1 MNKWTVIP
9 VAMENCSICLHE
21 VPHVCP
27 RQYSQLEIVE
37 DSRGFVD
44 HLRCK
49 DKAACVERASKVDWS
64 KVTGK

>member
-1 MNKWTVIP
+1 MRETITIMVDR
-9 VAMENCSICLHE
+9 EYCSICTHA
-21 VPHVCP
+21 VPKVSP

-49 DKAACVERASKVDWS
+49 DKKACVERCANVDWT
-64 KVTGK
+64 KI